1 MTQGEAPAPAHLLNL
16 RNHEFQRLRL
26 EIRTPRRSRS
36 KTQCVT
42 RFALPHTAHPTP
54 TMDLLSSIR
63 KEGSR
68 GGVNFSWDDVQTS
81 QHRENYLGHSL
92 MAPVGRWQ
100 KGKDLSWYAKA
111 DDKDVKDGE
120 TAEEKKARER
130 KEEIRRIKE
139 AEEDA
144 LARALG
150 LPVPE
155 RNVSGSNA
163 ITVGEVNR
171 VVKEAGVGEDD
182 GLEDIGKGKG
192 FGDFVGK
199 VVAGEGMEGV
209 KEPERG
215 GLVRTGRDR
224 DVKNAEN
231 RTRSRSRERR
241 HRRHRDRSRSR
252 ERHRNRS
259 RSGDRH
265 RRRHR
270 DGDREERRPRS
281 RSGERRDRRYRSRSA
296 DRQRGGIDRGV
307 DRGLRGGYSDM
318 PRRSRSPETR
328 DRGRR
333 ERDSERRR

>member
-1 MTQGEAPAPAHLLNL
+1 
-16 RNHEFQRLRL
+16 
-26 EIRTPRRSRS
+26 
-36 KTQCVT
+36 
-42 RFALPHTAHPTP
+42 
-54 TMDLLSSIR
+54 MDLLSSIR

-100 KGKDLSWYAKA
+100 KGKDLSWYAKG
-111 DDKDVKDGE
+111 DDKDLKDGE

-130 KEEIRRIKE
+130 KEEIRKIKE

-150 LPVPE
+150 LPVPD

-182 GLEDIGKGKG
+182 EVVDIGKGKG

-199 VVAGEGMEGV
+199 VAAGEGLEDT
-209 KEPERG
+209 KQPERG
-215 GLVRTGRDR
+215 GLVRSGRER
-224 DVKNAEN
+224 DGRKAED

-241 HRRHRDRSRSR
+241 HRRHRDRSRSG
-252 ERHRNRS
+252 ERRRHRS

-265 RRRHR
+265 RHRRR
-270 DGDREERRPRS
+270 EEGLEERRPRS
-281 RSGERRDRRYRSRSA
+281 RSGERRPRRYRSRSP
-296 DRQRGGIDRGV
+296 DRQRGTIDRGV
-307 DRGLRGGYSDM
+307 DRGVRRGYSERL
-318 PRRSRSPETR
+318 RRSRSPDSR
-328 DRGRR
+328 DQRR
-333 ERDSERRR
+333 RRDVDSERRR